1 MDPSRFLNFP
11 TVEIS
16 AFDLRV
22 LREQA
27 GMLKE
32 YQKLAGDQYVQLQN
46 LTASVTRLNLVNAQ
60 LRQKSEDTIKQMKK
74 AREEV
79 ELVVDLM
86 KDLHER
92 NEALTKQNGLLKEN
106 IQLTKEKSG
115 LLLEEAKKIFRK

>member
-92 NEALTKQNGLLKEN
+92 NEALTKQNGLLKE
-106 IQLTKEKSG
+106 ISS
-115 LLLEEAKKIFRK
+115 